1 MNVTESSKQ
10 QSNNVHKC
18 GRKFSYSCIYDADY
32 CHTYIPQQHK
42 EVVGSSGIIIYE
54 QMNTHSDILLLHRRT
69 KVYK

>member
-18 GRKFSYSCIYDADY
+18 GRKFSYACIYDADY
-32 CHTYIPQQHK
+32 CHTYIPRQHK
-42 EVVGSSGIIIYE
+42 EVVRSSGYYNLRTNE
-54 QMNTHSDILLLHRRT
+54 YTDILLLHQRT